1 MPSRAGPSG
10 PALLRPWAC
19 AVGVAKHPLGVESV
33 DLAELLKRVARAGGV
48 PTAGAVVEPPERTD
62 ASFDIS
68 VLDNPTKVD
77 AQALDVKGFVD
88 GVQSSVT
95 LHHCEHR
102 PVVLQFTAAAAVG
115 EGGSVAAISER
126 LEIVHSVVD
135 TEWALEV
142 ADGIHRVTVEP
153 VAPHEVTVAQVQHL
167 RAERVERERVVV
179 QDAAGDGWL
188 VLDGSLIG
196 RPVQDGVVGVVKTTK
211 RRYLPDESQLWSL
224 QEGWRSSRFSIPA
237 GIECGRERFSC
248 YLRLFDSRS
257 RAWDFGLIRLEAF
270 DADVLDALAARC
282 MSERQGSAKDAR
294 WDRHLSGVRMVEDVL
309 RARRPELL

>member
-1 MPSRAGPSG
+1 M
-10 PALLRPWAC
+10 
-19 AVGVAKHPLGVESV
+19 ESV
-33 DLAELLKRVARAGGV
+33 DLAELLRRVARAGGV
-48 PTAGAVVEPPERTD
+48 PSAGAVVEPPDRTD
-62 ASFDIS
+62 ASSDIT
-68 VLDNPTKVD
+68 VLDDPASIEAD
-77 AQALDVKGFVD
+77 ALEVVGFVD

-95 LHHCEHR
+95 LRHCDHR
-102 PVVLQFTAAAAVG
+102 PVVLQYTAAAAVG

-126 LEIVHSVVD
+126 LEIVHSIAD

-142 ADGIHRVTVEP
+142 ADTIHRVTVEP

-179 QDAAGDGWL
+179 ENAAGDGWL
-188 VLDGSLIG
+188 ILDGSLIG
-196 RPVQDGVVGVVKTTK
+196 RPVQEGVVGVVKTTK

-224 QEGWRSSRFSIPA
+224 KEGWRSSRFLIPA
-237 GIECGRERFSC
+237 GIECAKNRYSC
-248 YLRLFDSRS
+248 YVRLFDSRS

-270 DADVLDALAARC
+270 DAEVLDALAARC
-282 MSERQGSAKDAR
+282 MAERQGSAKDAR

>member
-1 MPSRAGPSG
+1 M
-10 PALLRPWAC
+10 
-19 AVGVAKHPLGVESV
+19 ESV
-33 DLAELLKRVARAGGV
+33 DLAELLKRVAQAGGM

-62 ASFDIS
+62 ASSDIT
-68 VLDNPTKVD
+68 VLDEPAKIEAEPLEV
-77 AQALDVKGFVD
+77 AGFVD

-95 LHHCEHR
+95 LRHCDHR
-102 PVVLQFTAAAAVG
+102 PVVLQYTAAAAVG
-115 EGGSVAAISER
+115 EGGTVAAISER
-126 LEIVHSVVD
+126 LEIVHSLAD

-142 ADGIHRVTVEP
+142 ADTIHRVTVEP

-188 VLDGSLIG
+188 ILDGSLIG

-211 RRYLPDESQLWSL
+211 RRYLPDEAQLWSL
-224 QEGWRSSRFSIPA
+224 QEGWRSSKFLIPA
-237 GIECGRERFSC
+237 GIECGRERYSC

-270 DADVLDALAARC
+270 DVGVLDALAARC
-282 MSERQGSAKDAR
+282 MAERQGSSKDAR